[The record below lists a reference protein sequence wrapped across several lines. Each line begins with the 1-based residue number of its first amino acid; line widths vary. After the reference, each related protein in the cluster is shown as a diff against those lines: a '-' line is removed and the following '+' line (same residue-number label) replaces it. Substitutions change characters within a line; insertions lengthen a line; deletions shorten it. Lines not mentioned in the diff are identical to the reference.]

1 MARDC
6 LVVNRSKYPSTR
18 SSRDIEAV
26 TGDLP
31 ASTGFGGEAPLTN
44 GGNDIGRDDGIIR
57 GNCGDCVML
66 YSTNIFYS
74 KLGRLKQV

>member
-6 LVVNRSKYPSTR
+6 LVVNRSKHPSTR

-31 ASTGFGGEAPLTN
+31 ASAGFGGEAPLTN
-44 GGNDIGRDDGIIR
+44 GGDDIGRDDGIIR
-57 GNCGDCVML
+57 GDCVMR
-66 YSTNIFYS
+66 YSPG